1 MPKVLVI
8 DESELIRSYLKKK
21 LEAYGM
27 EVIVAVNGF
36 DGMIKM
42 KNNLPDLIIMDY
54 YLSRVSSLEILKEKK
69 ANPNTTDTPLIMATS
84 KIDRPKL
91 LEIARYN
98 VSKFFAKPI
107 KMDALIEAVASILGM
122 ELKIDSTPCIIEA
135 HFNDEMLF
143 IEIARGLNRE
153 KIDLLKY
160 KIKELLELYKVKVP
174 KVLIIMSD
182 IQIENADTG
191 KLKVL
196 FENIVGATR
205 SPAKAIKI
213 LTSSQQVKAF
223 IQNHSNFGKIE
234 ITDSL
239 SKAMDG
245 LLGIKV
251 SDFIDDGMNIVKSDF
266 LVSQAP
272 RSGKDETIQLRFAEE
287 MRDITIG
294 VIDDDLVIQE
304 LIKTAFSNTDWRV
317 KAYENGR
324 KFVDD
329 LGNETFDLIFLDLLM
344 PVLDGFGVLAYLKEK
359 KVEMPVIVLSAVKER
374 DTVVRA
380 IRSGARSYLTK
391 PISPG
396 GIFKKTTEILKRNF

>member
-21 LEAYGM
+21 LEAYGL
-27 EVIVAVNGF
+27 EVIVALNGF

-54 YLSRVSSLEILKEKK
+54 YLSRVSSLEILREKK
-69 ANPNTTDTPLIMATS
+69 ANPNTTNTPLIMATS
-84 KIDRPKL
+84 KIDKPKL
-91 LEIARYN
+91 LEIAKYN
-98 VSKFFAKPI
+98 VSKFFSKPI
-107 KMDALIEAVASILGM
+107 KMDALIEAVASILGI
-122 ELKIDSTPCIIEA
+122 ELEIDSSPCIIEA
-135 HFNDEMLF
+135 HFNDEILF

-174 KVLIIMSD
+174 KVLILMSD
-182 IQIENADTG
+182 VKIEGADMG

-213 LTSSQQVKAF
+213 LTSSQQIKTF
-223 IQNHSNFGKIE
+223 IQGNSDFGKIE
-234 ITDSL
+234 ITDNL

-251 SDFIDDGMNIVKSDF
+251 TGFVDDGMNIVKSDF
-266 LVSQAP
+266 LISQAP
-272 RSGKDETIQLRFAEE
+272 RGGKDETIQLRFAEE

-304 LIKTAFSNTDWRV
+304 LIKTAFSETDWRV

-329 LGNETFDLIFLDLLM
+329 LENETFDLIFLDLQM
-344 PVLDGFGVLAYLKEK
+344 PVLDGFGVLEYLKEK
-359 KVEMPVIVLSAVKER
+359 KVKLPIIVLSAVKER

>member
-21 LEAYGM
+21 LEAYGL
-27 EVIVAVNGF
+27 EVIVALNGF

-69 ANPNTTDTPLIMATS
+69 ANPNTIGTPLIMATS

-91 LEIARYN
+91 LQVAKYN
-98 VSKFFAKPI
+98 VTKFFAKPI

-182 IQIENADTG
+182 IQVESADTG
-191 KLKVL
+191 KLKLL
-196 FENIVGATR
+196 FENIVAATR

-223 IQNHSNFGKIE
+223 IQGHSDFSKIE
-234 ITDSL
+234 ITDNL
-239 SKAMDG
+239 SKALDG

-251 SDFIDDGMNIVKSDF
+251 SDFIDDGMSIVKSDF

-272 RSGKDETIQLRFAEE
+272 RNRKEETIQLRFAEE

-294 VIDDDLVIQE
+294 IIDDDLVIQE
-304 LIKTAFSNTDWRV
+304 LIKTAFSDTDWRV

-329 LGNETFDLIFLDLLM
+329 LENETFDLIFLDLQM

>member
-21 LEAYGM
+21 LEACGL
-27 EVIVAVNGF
+27 EVIVALNGF

-69 ANPNTTDTPLIMATS
+69 ANPNTADTPLIMATS
-84 KIDRPKL
+84 KIDKPKL

-98 VSKFFAKPI
+98 VRNFFAKPI
-107 KMDALIEAVASILGM
+107 KMDALIEAVASILGI

-143 IEIARGLNRE
+143 IEIARGLNGE

-160 KIKELLELYKVKVP
+160 KIEELLDIYKVTVP

-182 IQIENADTG
+182 IQIESADTG
-191 KLKVL
+191 KLKLL
-196 FENIVGATR
+196 FENIVSATR

-223 IQNHSNFGKIE
+223 IQGHSAFGKIE

-251 SDFIDDGMNIVKSDF
+251 SDFVDDGMNIVKSDF
-266 LVSQAP
+266 LVSSA
-272 RSGKDETIQLRFAEE
+272 GKARKGETIQLRFAEE

-304 LIKTAFSNTDWRV
+304 LIKTAFSDTDWRV

-324 KFVDD
+324 KFIDD
-329 LGNETFDLIFLDLLM
+329 LENETFDLVFLDLQM

-374 DTVVRA
+374 ETVVKA

-396 GIFKKTTEILKRNF
+396 GIFEKTTEILKRNF